1 MTAPRSARR
10 ESCGQ
15 SKTSTRIGLLLS
27 VLCWLGAGAATV
39 SAAGRPERAAR
50 DGLAAYGAGDYA
62 AAVDAF
68 GAAAQL
74 RPRVPE
80 LLYDAGVSAY
90 QLGDYATARAMLQPA
105 ISGASRAELAAAG
118 HLALGNIGMREAQQ
132 LLQQNPA
139 AAIPALES
147 GIASFE
153 RALRVDPDYT
163 AAAHNLELA
172 RVLLDELR
180 QQQQQSP
187 QQDPG
192 GQDQP
197 QQSEQQEGQ
206 PPPSAPQDDEGPA
219 PPESGSEQQQQ
230 QPAPAPDGGQEEPME
245 STPQQDADQLARQII
260 AAEEANAELRRRR
273 QLHLLPVQR
282 DW

>member
-1 MTAPRSARR
+1 MTDPRSARR

-27 VLCWLGAGAATV
+27 VLCWLGAGAATM

-132 LLQQNPA
+132 LLQQNSA

-230 QPAPAPDGGQEEPME
+230 PAPAPDGGQEEPME

>member
-1 MTAPRSARR
+1 MTARGRARRNGASAR
-10 ESCGQ
+10 
-15 SKTSTRIGLLLS
+15 IVFLLS
-27 VLCWLGAGAATV
+27 VLCWLGTGAAV
-39 SAAGRPERAAR
+39 ASAAGRPERAAR
-50 DGLAAYGAGDYA
+50 DGLAAYRAGDFA

-68 GAAAQL
+68 GTAAQL

-90 QLGDYATARAMLQPA
+90 RLGDHDTARAKLHPA
-105 ISGASRAELAAAG
+105 ISGATRPELAAAG

-132 LLQQNPA
+132 LLQQDPA
-139 AAIPALES
+139 AAIPALEE

-153 RALRVDPDYT
+153 RALRVDPGYG

-180 QQQQQSP
+180 QQQQQQQQQQSP
-187 QQDPG
+187 QQDSG
-192 GQDQP
+192 EQDQ
-197 QQSEQQEGQ
+197 QQHEQQEGQ
-206 PPPSAPQDDEGPA
+206 QPQSDPRDDEGPT
-219 PPESGSEQQQQ
+219 PPESGSQEQ
-230 QPAPAPDGGQEEPME
+230 QPAPASPDGEEE
-245 STPQQDADQLARQII
+245 RADDLLARQII

-273 QLHLLPVQR
+273 QLQLLPVQR

>member
-1 MTAPRSARR
+1 MTDRGHALRECRGPREASAR
-10 ESCGQ
+10 
-15 SKTSTRIGLLLS
+15 IVFLVFLLG
-27 VLCWLGAGAATV
+27 VLCWLGAGAETA

-50 DGLAAYGAGDYA
+50 DGLAAYRAGDYA
-62 AAVDAF
+62 AALNGF
-68 GAAAQL
+68 GTAAQL

-80 LLYDAGVSAY
+80 LLYDTGVSAY
-90 QLGDYATARAMLQPA
+90 RLGDYDTARAMLRPA
-105 ISGASRAELAAAG
+105 IGGATTPELAAAG

-132 LLQQNPA
+132 LLQQDPT
-139 AAIPALES
+139 AAISALET

-180 QQQQQSP
+180 QQQQQQQQQPP
-187 QQDPG
+187 QQDSG
-192 GQDQP
+192 EQEQQQQDQQES
-197 QQSEQQEGQ
+197 QQSQ
-206 PPPSAPQDDEGPA
+206 SAPRDDEGPPPPASGSPEEQSDPA
-219 PPESGSEQQQQ
+219 PP
-230 QPAPAPDGGQEEPME
+230 DGVDER
-245 STPQQDADQLARQII
+245 TDDLLARQII

-273 QLHLLPVQR
+273 QIRLLPVQR

>member
-1 MTAPRSARR
+1 MTARGHAPR
-10 ESCGQ
+10 ECGQ
-15 SKTSTRIGLLLS
+15 CNGAGARIVLLVM
-27 VLCWLGAGAATV
+27 VLCWLGASAAEV

-50 DGLAAYGAGDYA
+50 DGLAAYRAGDYA
-62 AAVDAF
+62 AALDAF

-90 QLGDYATARAMLQPA
+90 QLGDYDSARAMLRPA
-105 ISGASRAELAAAG
+105 ISGASRPELAAAG

-132 LLQQNPA
+132 LLQQAPA
-139 AAIPALES
+139 AAIPALEE

-153 RALRVDPDYT
+153 RALRVDPDYA

-172 RVLLDELR
+172 RMLLDELR
-180 QQQQQSP
+180 QQQQQ
-187 QQDPG
+187 
-192 GQDQP
+192 
-197 QQSEQQEGQ
+197 
-206 PPPSAPQDDEGPA
+206 
-219 PPESGSEQQQQ
+219 QQQQ
-230 QPAPAPDGGQEEPME
+230 QPQQSPEQDSGGQEQQQQSEPQE
-245 STPQQDADQLARQII
+245 GQQPPSTPHDDEGAAPPPPDPTDATPRQDADQLARQII

-273 QLHLLPVQR
+273 QLQLLPVQR

>member
-1 MTAPRSARR
+1 MTAPRPARR

-230 QPAPAPDGGQEEPME
+230 PAPAPDGGQEEPME

>member
-1 MTAPRSARR
+1 MTARGHAPCEYRRRGGVSAH
-10 ESCGQ
+10 
-15 SKTSTRIGLLLS
+15 IVFLLS
-27 VLCWLGAGAATV
+27 VLCWLGAGAAAA

-50 DGLAAYGAGDYA
+50 DGLAAYRAGDFA
-62 AAVDAF
+62 AALDAF
-68 GAAAQL
+68 GSAAQL

-90 QLGDYATARAMLQPA
+90 RLGDYDTARAMLRPA
-105 ISGASRAELAAAG
+105 INAATRPELAAAG
-118 HLALGNIGMREAQQ
+118 HLALGNVGMREAQQ
-132 LLQQNPA
+132 LLQQDPA
-139 AAIPALES
+139 AAAPALEE

-153 RALRVDPDYT
+153 RALRVDPDYE

-187 QQDPG
+187 QQDSA

-197 QQSEQQEGQ
+197 RQQHEQQEGQ
-206 PPPSAPQDDEGPA
+206 QPEPAPRDDEGPA
-219 PPESGSEQQQQ
+219 PPASGSQEE
-230 QPAPAPDGGQEEPME
+230 QPAPAPPEGEDER
-245 STPQQDADQLARQII
+245 ADDLLARQII

-273 QLHLLPVQR
+273 QLQLVPVQR

>member
-1 MTAPRSARR
+1 MTARGEAPRECPRRHGAGAR
-10 ESCGQ
+10 
-15 SKTSTRIGLLLS
+15 IVLLVM
-27 VLCWLGAGAATV
+27 VLCWLGAGVAAV

-50 DGLAAYGAGDYA
+50 DGLAAYRAGDYA
-62 AAVDAF
+62 AAADAF

-90 QLGDYATARAMLQPA
+90 QLGDYDSARAMLRPA
-105 ISGASRAELAAAG
+105 ISGATRPELAAAG
-118 HLALGNIGMREAQQ
+118 HLALGNIGMRQAQQ
-132 LLQQNPA
+132 LLQQAPA
-139 AAIPALES
+139 AAIPALEE

-153 RALRVDPDYT
+153 RALRVDPDYA

-180 QQQQQSP
+180 QQQQQQQSP
-187 QQDPG
+187 EQDSGAQEQQ
-192 GQDQP
+192 QP
-197 QQSEQQEGQ
+197 SEQQEGQ
-206 PPPSAPQDDEGPA
+206 QPRSAPHDEEGADPPPSERMDAAPRP
-219 PPESGSEQQQQ
+219 
-230 QPAPAPDGGQEEPME
+230 
-245 STPQQDADQLARQII
+245 DADQLAGQII

-273 QLHLLPVQR
+273 QLRLLPVQR

>member
-1 MTAPRSARR
+1 MTVRGCVQRRCRRRNGAGAR
-10 ESCGQ
+10 
-15 SKTSTRIGLLLS
+15 IVLLVV
-27 VLCWLGAGAATV
+27 VLCWLGAGAAAV

-50 DGLAAYGAGDYA
+50 DGLAAYRAGDYA

-68 GAAAQL
+68 GTAAQL

-90 QLGDYATARAMLQPA
+90 QLGDYDTARGMLRPA
-105 ISGASRAELAAAG
+105 INAATRPELAAAG

-132 LLQQNPA
+132 LLQQDPA
-139 AAIPALES
+139 AAVAALEE

-153 RALRVDPDYT
+153 RALRVDPDYG

-180 QQQQQSP
+180 QQQQQQQQQQQSP
-187 QQDPG
+187 QQDSG
-192 GQDQP
+192 GQDQ
-197 QQSEQQEGQ
+197 QHELQEGQ
-206 PPPSAPQDDEGPA
+206 QPESAPRDDEGPT
-219 PPESGSEQQQQ
+219 PPASGSPEE
-230 QPAPAPDGGQEEPME
+230 QPAPAPPGAEDERM
-245 STPQQDADQLARQII
+245 DDLLARQII
-260 AAEEANAELRRRR
+260 AAEEANAELRRRH
-273 QLHLLPVQR
+273 QLQLLPVQR

>member
-1 MTAPRSARR
+1 MTAPRPARR

-15 SKTSTRIGLLLS
+15 SKTSTRIGLLLI

-230 QPAPAPDGGQEEPME
+230 PAPAPDGGQEEPME